1 MLLVLGIMWGGMEFS
16 GSKEG
21 SGWSGRRLLRWP
33 GSGSSSIR
41 SGAKAIVRKTTTPRT
56 FGTIFQGELQLI
68 FKLQEGGDAYNK
80 LITTLKQMEAT
91 GLDTVVHSLSWEY
104 FNPDENTLRWEW
116 VDKLLSCACGNTNL
130 KVRTRGSC

>member
-1 MLLVLGIMWGGMEFS
+1 MHLLTGDLNPSEAT
-16 GSKEG
+16 E
-21 SGWSGRRLLRWP
+21 
-33 GSGSSSIR
+33 
-41 SGAKAIVRKTTTPRT
+41 AKTTTPRT
-56 FGTIFQGELQLI
+56 FETIFQGELQLI
-68 FKLQEGGDAYNK
+68 FKLQVGGDAYNK